1 MKISHR
7 ADLMAIDKVMLNYKV
22 TKNYFLDIH
31 EIYKFQLLVPPTNL
45 FYSTCKTNNSLLI

>member
-7 ADLMAIDKVMLNYKV
+7 ADLMAIDKVILNYKV

-45 FYSTCKTNNSLLI
+45 FYSTCKTNNSSLI